1 MSSPG
6 SHSSDP
12 YASSTKSTWSCPSEE
27 VGGGHIPQGPS
38 QRRRKNNSR
47 SLCSRCETE
56 GQGKVD
62 CSCSPRSPL
71 QSLLPL
77 YFHSS
82 PSISLPF
89 LSIALYP
96 LLHLLPFPQAIHR
109 SVRRGWELSAPR
121 RFLPARVTDGEGRKR
136 SSSQSCQR
144 KWRREPGIASDQQQP
159 MKKRTE
165 R

>member
-12 YASSTKSTWSCPSEE
+12 YASSSKSTWSCPSEE

-89 LSIALYP
+89 P
-96 LLHLLPFPQAIHR
+96 LAIHR